1 MISKW
6 CSIHRYWLFDSV
18 SRVHDLIYSII
29 LLKIPFSSVDIWC
42 SVCLPFSLQFLI
54 FIWHNYKISWKRMK
68 ISILFEILQLWKYPC
83 FDPSAGP
90 YYFVEGPQK
99 CHIHFSQSIFVS
111 TLSFTWN
118 AFILKRQHLLLYFFH
133 IFMTD
138 YLS

>member
-6 CSIHRYWLFDSV
+6 CSIHRYWLFDGGDS
-18 SRVHDLIYSII
+18 IYNII
-29 LLKIPFSSVDIWC
+29 FLKIPFSSVGYLVFC
-42 SVCLPFSLQFLI
+42 MFAFFFVI
-54 FIWHNYKISWKRMK
+54 FHLYMAQLSKVSWKRMK
-68 ISILFEILQLWKYPC
+68 ISMLFEILQIWKYPC

-90 YYFVEGPQK
+90 YYIVEGPQK
-99 CHIHFSQSIFVS
+99 RRICFSQSIFVL

-118 AFILKRQHLLLYFFH
+118 AFILKRQDSLLYFFH